1 MMYNISEFLTL
12 CKEDIGIKDIPLPVD
27 DGKLIERLSKSAL
40 MEFSQR
46 APRIVECLVN
56 DSNRVADP
64 VLGDHYARYIY
75 QFPKHIYQDSTILEI
90 VDFDIAKPTGFS
102 DYYMPQ
108 TMVGSPIT
116 VLESIADIQIAAA
129 MAATTSRAPSWKFVP
144 PDKMYVYNGW
154 TGGDYVVTLSMT
166 HDISLSTI
174 PPTAMSSF
182 RELATLDLKAYL
194 YNQLS
199 RKDNLDVG
207 IGNINL
213 KIDRWES
220 AESDM
225 RELLRSWDETSS
237 LSVDSINY
245 Y

>member
-1 MMYNISEFLTL
+1 MYNISEFLTL
-12 CKEDIGIKDIPLPVD
+12 CKEDIGIKDIPLPVND
-27 DGKLIERLSKSAL
+27 AKLIERLSKSTL

-46 APRIVECLVN
+46 LPRIVECLVN
-56 DSNRVADP
+56 DSNRIKDP
-64 VLGDHYARYIY
+64 MLDDYYARYIY
-75 QFPKHIYQDSTILEI
+75 RIPKHVYQNATILEI

-129 MAATTSRAPSWKFVP
+129 MASVTSRAPTWKFVP
-144 PDKMYVYNGW
+144 PDQMYIYNGF
-154 TGGDYVVTLSMT
+154 TGGNYIVTLSLT

-174 PPTAMSSF
+174 PPTAMSNL
-182 RELATLDLKAYL
+182 RQLAVLDLKAYL
-194 YNQLS
+194 YNQLA
-199 RKDNLDVG
+199 RKENLDVG
-207 IGNINL
+207 IGTINL

-225 RELLRSWDETSS
+225 RQLLNSWDDEGTN
-237 LSVDSINY
+237 LSVDYASY